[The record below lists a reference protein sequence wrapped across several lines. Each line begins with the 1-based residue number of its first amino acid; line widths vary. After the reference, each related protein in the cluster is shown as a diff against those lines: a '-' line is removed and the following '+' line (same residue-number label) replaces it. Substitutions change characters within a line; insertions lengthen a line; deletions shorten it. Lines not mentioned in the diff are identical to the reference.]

1 MIIRAAFATDDGTSF
16 ITRHFGDAELYM
28 IYEIDD
34 DGFHFVKEVRNTSA
48 EEKEGVHAD
57 PEKARGIA
65 AILKQEQVNTA
76 VSMVFGPNIKRI
88 RKQFVCVLL
97 GDIPIAEAVA
107 VIQVNNSA
115 IQEEWLKGS
124 ERTHINL
131 KKIS

>member
-16 ITRHFGDAELYM
+16 ISRHFGDAELFVV
-28 IYEIDD
+28 YEIDD
-34 DGFHFVKEVRNTSA
+34 GEIHFVKNIKNTSEDER
-48 EEKEGVHAD
+48 EEVHAD

-65 AILKQEQVNTA
+65 ALLKQEQVNTV
-76 VSMVFGPNIKRI
+76 VSRVFGPNIKRI

-97 GDIPIAEAVA
+97 GDIPISEAVA
-107 VIQVNNSA
+107 VIQANKSA

-131 KKIS
+131 KNTL